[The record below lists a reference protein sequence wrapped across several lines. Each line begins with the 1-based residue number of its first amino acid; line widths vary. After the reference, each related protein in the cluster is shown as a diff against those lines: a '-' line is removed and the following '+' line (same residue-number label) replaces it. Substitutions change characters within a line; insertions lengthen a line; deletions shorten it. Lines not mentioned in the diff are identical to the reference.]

1 MLAVVQ
7 YVPSD
12 LVFMN
17 TFVAIFDCIK
27 CSVMDAQILMEACG
41 YQHDFHVL
49 GLP

>member
-12 LVFMN
+12 LVFVN
-17 TFVAIFDCIK
+17 IFVDILDCIK
-27 CSVMDAQILMEACG
+27 CSMMGAQILMEACE
-41 YQHDFHVL
+41 YQHVL